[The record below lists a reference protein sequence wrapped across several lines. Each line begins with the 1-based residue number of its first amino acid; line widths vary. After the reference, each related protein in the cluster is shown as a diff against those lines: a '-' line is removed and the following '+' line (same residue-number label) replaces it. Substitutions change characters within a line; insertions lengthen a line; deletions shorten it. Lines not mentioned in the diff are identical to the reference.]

1 MQATEP
7 FSLVED
13 HVYEHMVA
21 VLICLY
27 KVNAY
32 TNLLQYRIQI
42 AFSYSLREN
51 SLLTERPH
59 LPSSQARGCRNSKG
73 THCRR

>member
-42 AFSYSLREN
+42 AFSYS
-51 SLLTERPH
+51 
-59 LPSSQARGCRNSKG
+59 
-73 THCRR
+73 